1 MDEAPHRLADAAA
14 ALGHAAAQRRA
25 GEVAEC
31 LAIAALCDEHQVD
44 DTLLI
49 EGAERWVKG
58 GAEGTPHI
66 GEFIA
71 AEIAGTLQI
80 SIGAAFQQIA
90 TVLNLRHRHPR
101 LWQALIT
108 GTVRAWQAAQVAKAC
123 DAAGLSQQACLHLDR
138 HLAIALAQQP
148 FGRIMRQLDGWIIL
162 ADPAAAAEREQRAA
176 ARRHVSFGQ
185 IQEGHVPLW
194 AQLDATDGLAL
205 DDAITGIADQ
215 LPDLDRD
222 TNRAAALGILAR
234 HALGQEP
241 LPLPDHAPDCE
252 PTPARRPVEIIV
264 HLTGPHTVSQ
274 QHTSPIPSH
283 DMTTSLSR
291 AEDPL
296 LDDSPP
302 PGDLVAHVRGWGH
315 PRLEQLAP
323 ALAGSKVTLRPI
335 LNARHVAPVDTYQVP
350 APMRRALE
358 ARFPVDAFP
367 YGTRDSRACDA
378 DHTIPF
384 DHSGTVGTGQTR
396 LPNLAPLSRFTH
408 RLKTHGGWQLEQ
420 PQPGVLLWTSP
431 LGYRYLVTP
440 DGTTTTDRPPPSR
453 HAWWRI
459 EPPDR
464 DDEPPEPPE
473 PEIDAVELGFPRVR
487 RARGPRRPALAA

>member
-1 MDEAPHRLADAAA
+1 M
-14 ALGHAAAQRRA
+14 
-25 GEVAEC
+25 
-31 LAIAALCDEHQVD
+31 
-44 DTLLI
+44 
-49 EGAERWVKG
+49 KG

-101 LWQALIT
+101 LWQTLIT
-108 GTVRAWQAAQVAKAC
+108 GTVQAWQAAQVAKAC
-123 DAAGLSQQACLHLDR
+123 DAAGLSQQASLQLDR

-194 AQLDATDGLAL
+194 AQLDAADGLAL

-241 LPLPDHAPDCE
+241 LRQPD
-252 PTPARRPVEIIV
+252 TPADRGPALARRPVEIVV
-264 HLTGPHTVSQ
+264 HLSDADAGAALENAAQ
-274 QHTSPIPSH
+274 
-283 DMTTSLSR
+283 
-291 AEDPL
+291 
-296 LDDSPP
+296 

-315 PRLEQLAP
+315 LRLEQLTQ
-323 ALAGSKVTLRPI
+323 ALTGSRVTLHPI

-367 YGTRDSRACDA
+367 YGTHDSCGCDA

-384 DHSGTVGTGQTR
+384 DHSAKEGTGQTR

-408 RLKTHGGWQLEQ
+408 RLTTHGGWQLEQ

-473 PEIDAVELGFPRVR
+473 PDIDAVEMGLPSVR